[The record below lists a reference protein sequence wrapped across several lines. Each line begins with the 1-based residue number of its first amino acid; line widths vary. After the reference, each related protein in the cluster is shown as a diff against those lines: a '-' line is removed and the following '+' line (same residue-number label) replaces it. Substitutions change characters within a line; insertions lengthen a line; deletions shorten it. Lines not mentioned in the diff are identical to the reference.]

1 MFDAGLEITMATAG
15 GKLLNELKDV
25 FCECPICTEVY
36 DEKKHVPR
44 LLPCQHTFCSE
55 CLSKSI
61 RGIKLVCSI
70 CKQSYKV
77 NGKRTDFFPKDLT
90 RRDLTEILGKLEKQS
105 CTLCNRLE
113 NVRYHCTVCS
123 IKLCKACSKVR
134 RNSQCKTHSLNIVR
148 CDDNETPD
156 SSLDFLETKNK
167 DICNLEGHENNTLMF
182 YCKNEL
188 CRVSICSHCAIKD
201 HRNHD
206 WEELNAFYNKRKDL
220 FLSRLSTAKNKVES
234 AEKVKSLFNND
245 RDKVA
250 RNLGLTIEK
259 IDQKKQE
266 GIEFLNQESERICQT
281 YKNTA
286 AKLTEDFDMELR
298 DLETYIENSNE
309 CCLISEQLLKENKAK
324 FLSVEKTISDKLEIF
339 GSKSFEHKKGDVNI
353 NLPLMEKNYEN
364 LATKVAELQRDL
376 SANSTIM
383 HQLSVIGVDERG
395 IIIRIIY

>member
-1 MFDAGLEITMATAG
+1 
-15 GKLLNELKDV
+15 
-25 FCECPICTEVY
+25 
-36 DEKKHVPR
+36 
-44 LLPCQHTFCSE
+44 
-55 CLSKSI
+55 
-61 RGIKLVCSI
+61 
-70 CKQSYKV
+70 
-77 NGKRTDFFPKDLT
+77 
-90 RRDLTEILGKLEKQS
+90 
-105 CTLCNRLE
+105 
-113 NVRYHCTVCS
+113 
-123 IKLCKACSKVR
+123 
-134 RNSQCKTHSLNIVR
+134 
-148 CDDNETPD
+148 
-156 SSLDFLETKNK
+156 
-167 DICNLEGHENNTLMF
+167 MF
-182 YCKNEL
+182 YCKNER
-188 CRVSICSHCAIKD
+188 CRISICSHCAIKD

-206 WEELNAFYNKRKDL
+206 WEELDAFYNKRKDL

-266 GIEFLNQESERICQT
+266 GIEFFNQESERICQT

-298 DLETYIENSNE
+298 DIETYIENSNE

-353 NLPLMEKNYEN
+353 NLPLIEKNYEN

-376 SANSTIM
+376 FANSTIM

-395 IIIRIIY
+395 NPIIGLKKIQSAYEKSVSMIVLLLKIITFLVAILFIARECYVWWNLSLCDMELCDIKALSLLIQQTIRHFAALWTEE

>member
-1 MFDAGLEITMATAG
+1 M
-15 GKLLNELKDV
+15 N
-25 FCECPICTEVY
+25 
-36 DEKKHVPR
+36 
-44 LLPCQHTFCSE
+44 
-55 CLSKSI
+55 
-61 RGIKLVCSI
+61 
-70 CKQSYKV
+70 
-77 NGKRTDFFPKDLT
+77 
-90 RRDLTEILGKLEKQS
+90 
-105 CTLCNRLE
+105 
-113 NVRYHCTVCS
+113 
-123 IKLCKACSKVR
+123 
-134 RNSQCKTHSLNIVR
+134 
-148 CDDNETPD
+148 
-156 SSLDFLETKNK
+156 
-167 DICNLEGHENNTLMF
+167 
-182 YCKNEL
+182 
-188 CRVSICSHCAIKD
+188 
-201 HRNHD
+201 
-206 WEELNAFYNKRKDL
+206 
-220 FLSRLSTAKNKVES
+220 
-234 AEKVKSLFNND
+234 
-245 RDKVA
+245 KVA